1 MNRIDEVL
9 EEFEEFITN
18 ITINNNNVERVR
30 AFVIRSIDF
39 VNTIEK
45 VVKELSFTDNNNNG
59 SNNNNNNNREVERKE
74 EVEKIYKLIVKGE
87 EFVVEIGQRCSDNER
102 VLVQLHN
109 LLYLF
114 DKTKSKL
121 LSLSPLLLP
130 SSLFQSTLTS
140 DPSLIDNEMVFN
152 NKGDNNNNNIEIDLS
167 SCSHNN
173 INKRD
178 DIISPDNEHRN
189 NRIISLI
196 NNNNNN
202 NNYLNNNVKG
212 EEEKKEEE
220 KNEMKWERVKLNKHR
235 PPSFSLLAK
244 PFSSSAPIQSSFPPS
259 LSSSPSSSSS
269 SPIPTSLPSSSSS
282 SFPPSSSLFSSSL
295 P

>member
-45 VVKELSFTDNNNNG
+45 VVKELSFTDNNN
-59 SNNNNNNNREVERKE
+59 SSNNNNNNREVERKE
-74 EVEKIYKLIVKGE
+74 EVGKIYKLIVKGE

-152 NKGDNNNNNIEIDLS
+152 NKGDNNNIEIDLS

-189 NRIISLI
+189 NIIISLI
-196 NNNNNN
+196 NNNNN

-269 SPIPTSLPSSSSS
+269 PIPTSLPSSSSS